1 MQMGA
6 RPSKPRENKN
16 MRIDLKSKKLELAQ
30 NSNVSHDSAE
40 VMYDCYGAHI
50 STDHDGDVCIQSVD
64 YDWLDD
70 DQDAKA
76 LLAERRPDMTADEC
90 ESLVS
95 LARHIREAMEGI
107 EDALERASCAA
118 VDGDFA
124 GCIEALQEARDLE
137 TDHGD
142 DPSTSA
148 LAAQLLREK
157 EEPDAE

>member
-1 MQMGA
+1 
-6 RPSKPRENKN
+6 
-16 MRIDLKSKKLELAQ
+16 MRIDLNSKNLELAQ

-40 VMYDCYGAHI
+40 EMYDSYGAHI
-50 STDHDGDVCIQSVD
+50 STDHNGDVCIQDVD

-70 DQDAKA
+70 EEDAKA
-76 LLAERRPDMTADEC
+76 LLAERRPKMTANEC

-95 LARHIREAMEGI
+95 LARRIREAMEDV

-124 GCIEALQEARDLE
+124 GVIEALQEARGLE